1 MAAEQRKLPIKTR
14 DIELTGDYEGWH
26 FTARTNPPMR
36 VLTDLSSGD
45 LERITEALGGVI
57 VAWNFV
63 DEAGEPMAKPS
74 PDAVRELPVDLA
86 MEVARSFSTEV
97 GKMGG
102 N

>member
-1 MAAEQRKLPIKTR
+1 MEQRKLPIKTR

-45 LERITEALGGVI
+45 LNLITEALGGVI
-57 VAWNFV
+57 VDWNFV
-63 DEAGEPMAKPS
+63 DEEGKAMANPS
-74 PDAVRELPVDLA
+74 PEAVRELPVDLA
-86 MEVARSFSTEV
+86 MEVARSFSVEV
-97 GKMGG
+97 GKLGG